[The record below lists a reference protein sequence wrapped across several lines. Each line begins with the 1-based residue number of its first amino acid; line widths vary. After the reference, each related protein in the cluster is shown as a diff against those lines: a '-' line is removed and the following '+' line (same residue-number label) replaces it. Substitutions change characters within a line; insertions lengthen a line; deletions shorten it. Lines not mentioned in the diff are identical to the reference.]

1 MLSKVW
7 RYVKENMSERQKN
20 NDSMADILKNK
31 DNYDIKDDRMAI
43 HVLNHVLR
51 SGNTAELYIGKY
63 GLVIREIKRKLKYDQ
78 APK

>member
-1 MLSKVW
+1 MLPKVW
-7 RYVKENMSERQKN
+7 RSVKENMSQWQEN
-20 NDSMADILKNK
+20 DDSMAEILKNK